1 MNSLFPLSHRAGRTL
16 LPAALTLAVATS
28 APAQSGDS
36 GFFGKPTLSGSIQSD
51 ILFPQSDSKIG
62 TGSYSET
69 ALTNTFAEL
78 SLTTNHLDAG
88 ARLEYLEHPL
98 PGFHKDYAG
107 WGVPFF
113 YLKGHVKHA
122 ELTLGTFYEQFGSG
136 FVLRTYEERSL
147 GIDNSLLGGR
157 LVATPVAG
165 ATVKVLAGKQRRYW
179 NWNDSWVGGADLE
192 LGVDQWVKALR
203 QRATYLTL
211 GASYVTK
218 YEDND
223 EVLMADATHRYNF
236 PKFVGAY
243 DLRLRLQKGGW
254 NVLAEYAGKGQDPSQ
269 DNGYI
274 YRKGSVAMLSASYSK
289 RGMSLLLQAKR
300 SDNMS
305 YRSRRTMTSAEPD
318 NSSYINHLP
327 AFTMDHTYAL
337 AAHYPYATNPNG
349 EWAYQA
355 ELGYTFKRHTPLGG
369 KYGTKLKAN
378 FSHVHAIDR
387 NEHAG
392 GTDGYGSAFWKWGD
406 ERYYQDFNV
415 QLEKKLSR
423 DLKLNLMYMNQYYN
437 KTAVE
442 GKGGM
447 IHSNIFVAEGKYRFS
462 NKVTLR
468 GEAQYLTTGDD
479 EHDWAFGLLE
489 LSVLPRL
496 MFTVS
501 DEWNCGATGLHYYS
515 GYVTYT
521 AGAHRLQL
529 GYVRNRAGYNCSGGV
544 CRYVPASK
552 GATVSYNYNF

>member
-218 YEDND
+218 Y
-223 EVLMADATHRYNF
+223 
-236 PKFVGAY
+236 
-243 DLRLRLQKGGW
+243 
-254 NVLAEYAGKGQDPSQ
+254 
-269 DNGYI
+269 
-274 YRKGSVAMLSASYSK
+274 
-289 RGMSLLLQAKR
+289 
-300 SDNMS
+300 
-305 YRSRRTMTSAEPD
+305 
-318 NSSYINHLP
+318 
-327 AFTMDHTYAL
+327 
-337 AAHYPYATNPNG
+337 
-349 EWAYQA
+349 
-355 ELGYTFKRHTPLGG
+355 
-369 KYGTKLKAN
+369 
-378 FSHVHAIDR
+378 
-387 NEHAG
+387 
-392 GTDGYGSAFWKWGD
+392 
-406 ERYYQDFNV
+406 
-415 QLEKKLSR
+415 
-423 DLKLNLMYMNQYYN
+423 
-437 KTAVE
+437 
-442 GKGGM
+442 
-447 IHSNIFVAEGKYRFS
+447 
-462 NKVTLR
+462 
-468 GEAQYLTTGDD
+468 
-479 EHDWAFGLLE
+479 
-489 LSVLPRL
+489 
-496 MFTVS
+496 
-501 DEWNCGATGLHYYS
+501 
-515 GYVTYT
+515 
-521 AGAHRLQL
+521 
-529 GYVRNRAGYNCSGGV
+529 
-544 CRYVPASK
+544 
-552 GATVSYNYNF
+552 